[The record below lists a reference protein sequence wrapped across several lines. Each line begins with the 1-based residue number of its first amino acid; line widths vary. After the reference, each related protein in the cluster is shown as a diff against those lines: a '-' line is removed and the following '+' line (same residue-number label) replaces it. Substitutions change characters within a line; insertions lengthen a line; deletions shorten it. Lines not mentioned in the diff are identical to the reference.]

1 MKARRPLFDFIENI
15 KVIIKT
21 KIDAGKTPR
30 SVSQLWISANFSKNQ
45 HAGHTVVSQIYSF
58 F

>member
-21 KIDAGKTPR
+21 KLMPAKLR
-30 SVSQLWISANFSKNQ
+30 AVLANF
-45 HAGHTVVSQIYSF
+45 GFPQIF
-58 F
+58 QKINMWGIL